1 MASHG
6 GRTAPLLACA
16 LALLLPQFGAVGAA
30 VADPVRG
37 VDPNCADGAAGYL
50 DDDDSD
56 EEDAA
61 YGCSGLQ
68 EQQVGAPQST
78 GRLFSD
84 ASAALRAHDVAQA
97 VEDYRGVI
105 SVNPQDSVALMYL
118 VGWSAFLGNED
129 DVERYKGQLE
139 AVDPARGADVDR
151 MLGAIRQ
158 QAGAQLTEEV
168 PGPGDLRGASTAI
181 VTLGAGLHP
190 DGTMPQVLVDRL
202 RKTLE
207 VAQADPA
214 APIVVTGGKPQ
225 SGVTEADAM
234 ADWLAG
240 QGVDPG
246 RIHKED
252 HSASTVQ
259 NALNSADILR
269 ALQPSHLVVVTS
281 ANHVRR
287 ASALFELAAE
297 PVLGPGFTLTSVAS
311 VDGPYD
317 EEADPEDWELRAIY
331 RDSFSVVRPGM

>member
-1 MASHG
+1 MASYG
-6 GRTAPLLACA
+6 GRLSPLIACA
-16 LALLLPQFGAVGAA
+16 LALLPQFGAVGAA
-30 VADPVRG
+30 LADPSRG
-37 VDPNCADGAAGYL
+37 VDPTCADVASEHR

-56 EEDAA
+56 DEETASD
-61 YGCSGLQ
+61 CSSLQ
-68 EQQVGAPQST
+68 AQQVGATQSA
-78 GRLFSD
+78 GKLFAD

-97 VEDYRGVI
+97 VQDYRGVI

-118 VGWSAFLGNED
+118 VGWSAFLGDED

-151 MLGAIRQ
+151 MLDAIRQ
-158 QAGAQLTEEV
+158 QAGTQLTEEV
-168 PGPGDLRGASTAI
+168 PGPGELRGASTTI
-181 VTLGAGLHP
+181 VALGAGLHP

-225 SGVTEADAM
+225 NGVTEADAM
-234 ADWLAG
+234 ADWLVG

-259 NALNSADILR
+259 NALNSAEILR
-269 ALQPSHLVVVTS
+269 SLRPAHLVIVTS

-287 ASALFELAAE
+287 ASALFELAAQ
-297 PVLGPGFTLTSVAS
+297 PVLEPGFTLTSVAS